1 MSRRTT
7 LASVSA
13 LAALALSAGW
23 GGSAANAEAIVYE
36 NHNVRAVAPGEPP
49 SSAEHASID
58 IPTSYAKDRRSW
70 HRWSWV
76 ETVGFGHVIHLDLEP
91 RNDTPREVREQRA
104 RLADQG
110 PSVYREHSFRVNN
123 DDSRVHV
130 RWTYSHTAPGT
141 DDTRNYVSVLLMRGG
156 NRVKIV
162 GDRADRSVLDQIT
175 DHTAQTISFPG

>member
-91 RNDTPREVREQRA
+91 RNDTPQGDPRTAGTARGPGPPRLPRAQLPGEQRRLPGA
-104 RLADQG
+104 RALDVLAHG
-110 PSVYREHSFRVNN
+110 PGHRRHPQLRQ
-123 DDSRVHV
+123 R
-130 RWTYSHTAPGT
+130 AP
-141 DDTRNYVSVLLMRGG
+141 DARG
-156 NRVKIV
+156 NRVQIV

-175 DHTAQTISFPG
+175 DHTAETISFPG